1 MHTRNSRSAII
12 YKIGMM
18 FFILFVPSCVAG
30 DLFSQELTPSPTSTQ
45 TQTETFTP
53 TITETKLPT
62 STQTKPPPPQKLFIC
77 YHNNKTELS
86 LNCLSSRED
95 TYVFIYFN
103 KGTTLEYEFV
113 LNGDIHGFIYIFRLY
128 IGVDACFTEGTF
140 PEFIAQILIE
150 QNNQEKVIAEVSFY
164 TLCAK
169 PRFLEEST
177 QGKDPNTKAGDK
189 LIFRVKNNSNYN
201 VPGIFQTGNKANIAS
216 YLLIP
221 AIY

>member
-1 MHTRNSRSAII
+1 
-12 YKIGMM
+12 M

-30 DLFSQELTPSPTSTQ
+30 NLFSQELTPSPTSTQ
-45 TQTETFTP
+45 TQTETFTQ

-62 STQTKPPPPQKLFIC
+62 STPTKPPPQKIFFC
-77 YHNNKTELS
+77 YQNKETELS
-86 LNCLSSRED
+86 LNCISSGID
-95 TYVFIYFN
+95 TYELIHFN

-113 LNGDIHGFIYIFRLY
+113 LNGDIHGFIYIFGLY
-128 IGVDACFTEGTF
+128 IGVDACYTDGTF

-150 QNNQEKVIAEVSFY
+150 QNNQEKVIAEVSFF
-164 TLCAK
+164 TMCAK
-169 PRFLEEST
+169 PRFLEESA
-177 QGKDPNTKAGDK
+177 QGKDPDTKAGDK

-201 VPGIFQTGNKANIAS
+201 VPGIFQTGNKANITS